1 MGEHGRSVAP
11 DNVEA
16 TEAWSGPLFDVFL
29 KYRDLTTGGLGA
41 HGEVAMGSNPP
52 RPGERVIDV
61 GCGFGDT
68 TQRLAELVGPEG
80 SALGVDVSA
89 PFIETARQEADEAGL
104 DNVEFRLAD
113 VQTLELPQEF
123 DYAFSRM
130 GIMFFANPVAALR
143 NVRAALKPGG
153 RFTAV
158 VWRRKD
164 DNEWVRRA
172 EEIVDEYLEHPEET
186 DEPTCGPGPFSMAN
200 ADTVTEQ
207 LKIAGFEE
215 IGLRRCDLPMKVG
228 ADLDQAVEFGMALGP
243 AGRDPPPLGGPGRR
257 DPSRDRRQDPRR
269 ESPSSRAPTA
279 SSPPPPPGSSPPAFL
294 PADLRPLSP
303 GGTGVPLPTGVL
315 FLARTA

>member
-1 MGEHGRSVAP
+1 MSSVAP
-11 DNVEA
+11 DNAEA
-16 TEAWSGPLFDVFL
+16 TEAWSGPLFDIFL

-41 HGEVAMGSNPP
+41 HGEVAMSSNPP
-52 RPGERVIDV
+52 RAGERAIDI

-68 TQRLAELVGPEG
+68 SQRLAELVGPEG
-80 SALGVDVSA
+80 SVLGVDVSP
-89 PFIETARQEADEAGL
+89 PFIETARQEAEEAGTA
-104 DNVEFRLAD
+104 NVSYQLAD
-113 VQTLELPQEF
+113 VQTLQLPQEF

-158 VWRRKD
+158 VWRRKL

-200 ADTVTEQ
+200 ADTVSEQ

-228 ADLDQAVEFGMALGP
+228 ENLDQAVEFGMALGP
-243 AGRDPPPLGGPGRR
+243 AGEILRLQG
-257 DPSRDRRQDPRR
+257 DRAAHLHDHV
-269 ESPSSRAPTA
+269 RAA
-279 SSPPPPPGSSPPAFL
+279 L
-294 PADLRPLSP
+294 
-303 GGTGVPLPTGVL
+303 
-315 FLARTA
+315 